1 MKEKLHAESTVS
13 IKLIFSPKVGGGGWL
28 AVVAGG
34 RRLLLGYFSIS
45 SSCGERLL

>member
-13 IKLIFSPKVGGGGWL
+13 IKLIFSPKVGGGGL